1 MATNTLTKLLR
12 RKHLT
17 GKEVGKL
24 MLADLAS
31 RLEGK
36 PLLTAQD
43 KAVLIGNL
51 NPSDKRIYEDYRK
64 LYVFLL
70 SVNMDFEATA
80 QLLNYAHI
88 CYIRLGY
95 LLLDAEEAY
104 QNLATLP
111 RIVTQ
116 KQYNRAKRIAL
127 RELSKIRYN
136 IIRVVKNSTEN
147 GYSEI
152 LERYKSEKPSKEVLE
167 LLKQAYEE
175 ERYPAPD
182 DLKQL
187 SKYDI
192 YERFLFVFENSIKLL
207 KEGAGNLFKHEYSEL
222 VEAVL
227 SDLSQKKG
235 LSFLASLKEED
246 YERYD
251 LITFKQAR
259 EADVFGA
266 RYEYENPVLL
276 NNDLSPL
283 DHGVAVLDER
293 TTAES
298 GYVKRDMFFYSLPW
312 FEFRL
317 AENFTKDPVFI
328 DQMNDTKDSIREG
341 YRKMAVLT
349 YFFELV
355 AQRTGVPEL
364 KNFIRTNPFLVEEPF
379 KKVSKKF
386 TDKIER
392 YGLLE
397 KEGDAEK
404 LTKRARDLFSLD
416 IKEEEY
422 VVTDEEKKEVEK
434 IISEPTSIDTAYG
447 NALSYLLT
455 GEVV

>member
-12 RKHLT
+12 RKRLT

-31 RLEGK
+31 RWEGK

-43 KAVLIGNL
+43 KDILIGSL
-51 NPSDKRIYEDYRK
+51 DPLEKKVFKDYRK

-80 QLLNYAHI
+80 QLLNYAHVS
-88 CYIRLGY
+88 YIRLGY
-95 LLLDAEEAY
+95 LLLDAEKAY
-104 QNLATLP
+104 QNLASLP
-111 RIVTQ
+111 KIVTQ
-116 KQYNRAKRIAL
+116 KQYDRAKRIA
-127 RELSKIRYN
+127 RGELSRIRYN
-136 IIRVVKNSTEN
+136 IVRVVKNSTEN

-167 LLKQAYEE
+167 LFTEENEENRPTPAELKKLTKYDLYD
-175 ERYPAPD
+175 RYP
-182 DLKQL
+182 
-187 SKYDI
+187 
-192 YERFLFVFENSIKLL
+192 FVFENSINLL
-207 KEGAGNLFKHEYSEL
+207 KKGAGNLFKNEYSEL

-227 SDLSQKKG
+227 SDLSKKKG
-235 LSFLASLKEED
+235 LSFLSSLKEED
-246 YERYD
+246 YERHD
-251 LITFKQAR
+251 LITFTQAR
-259 EADVFGA
+259 EADIFGA

-276 NNDLSPL
+276 NNDLSPMSR
-283 DHGVAVLDER
+283 GVAVLDER

-298 GYVKRDMFFYSLPW
+298 GRVKKSRFFYSLPW
-312 FEFRL
+312 FEHRL
-317 AENFTKDPVFI
+317 AENFTTDPLFT
-328 DQMNDTKDSIREG
+328 DQVNDTIESIRDG

-349 YFFELV
+349 YFFELI
-355 AQRTGVPEL
+355 AERTGVPEL
-364 KNFIRTNPFLVEEPF
+364 KNFIRKNPFLEAEPF
-379 KKVSKKF
+379 KKIKKLF
-386 TDKIER
+386 TEKIER

-404 LTKRARDLFSLD
+404 LTEKVRELFTLD